1 MVSQH
6 TVRSY
11 EEDLERVTRDVLEM
25 GGLVEAQLAAAI
37 HALVRR
43 DADLASRVIN
53 DDRRIDELEAR
64 VDEEVT
70 RIMALRQPMA
80 ADLRLVKVA
89 LKMASDLERMGDLA
103 ANTAK
108 RSLVLTQADPV
119 ALRAAI
125 ARMGEAVQV
134 MIKDVLDAF
143 AQRDADKALSVRR
156 RDTEVDE
163 MYNGVFRALLTY
175 MMEDPSFITPCTHLV
190 FVAKNIE
197 RIGDHTTNVA
207 EMVTYL
213 IKGETPP
220 GERPKS
226 DTTSTFAGPDA
237 AKAADE
243 ARA

>member
-11 EEDLERVTRDVLEM
+11 EEELERVTRDVLEM
-25 GGLVEAQLAAAI
+25 GGLVEEQLAAAI
-37 HALVRR
+37 RALVRR

-53 DDRRIDELEAR
+53 DDRRIDELEVR

-70 RIMALRQPMA
+70 RVMALRQPVA
-80 ADLRLVKVA
+80 GDLRLVKVA

-143 AQRDADKALSVRR
+143 SQRDAEKALSVRR

-190 FVAKNIE
+190 FIAKNIE

-213 IKGETPP
+213 IMGETPE
-220 GERPKS
+220 GERPKG

-237 AKAADE
+237 AKTTDE